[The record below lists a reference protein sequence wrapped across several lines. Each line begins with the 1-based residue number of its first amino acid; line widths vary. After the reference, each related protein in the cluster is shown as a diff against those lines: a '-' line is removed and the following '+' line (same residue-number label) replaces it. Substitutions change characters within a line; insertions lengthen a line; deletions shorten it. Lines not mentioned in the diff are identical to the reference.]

1 MFVTDVSNARKLKKE
16 DHKLYANAHIFTARQ
31 AKEVGLIDE
40 VATISKAKNTLA
52 KLSGVNIQRW
62 NKQDPFE
69 KFMEKL
75 VNQTVSQVSMHFNGL
90 KAY

>member
-1 MFVTDVSNARKLKKE
+1 MFLARGLKKE
-16 DHKLYANAHIFTARQ
+16 DHKLYADAHIFTSRQ

-40 VATISKAKNTLA
+40 VATISKAKSDLM
-52 KLSGVNIQRW
+52 KLSNVSKPVW
-62 NKQDPFE
+62 NKEDKFD

-75 VNQTVSQVSMHFNGL
+75 VSQTVSQLSIHFNGL